1 MQVEEA
7 INDYL
12 YNISTIEQKSQA
24 TISSY
29 KNDLI
34 KFVDYCKENEIQE
47 IEKVD
52 NLMIQDFLSIQ
63 KGQLSDNSLAHLLTS
78 LKNLFNYLFITY
90 NIKNPISVLS
100 LKKRQH
106 LPTFLTEKEIKLV
119 LDSFNEEDDEQFFQK
134 LLLELIYVTGI
145 RVSELCDIQIKAVNL
160 AHKQIRIIGK
170 GNKERIVLIDTE
182 TSESMLYYLRNIRPK
197 FNKKKQNVYFFINR
211 LGNKIN
217 RQYVFQLIKEKCSE
231 VGINKNVSPHSLRH
245 SFATHMLNEDV
256 DLRSVQE
263 LLGHSDIS
271 TTQIYSHVESKHLK
285 DAYDKLERAKKKE
298 KIE

>member
-90 NIKNPISVLS
+90 NIKNPLSVLS

-119 LDSFNEEDDEQFFQK
+119 LDSFNEDDDEQFFQK

-271 TTQIYSHVESKHLK
+271 TTQIYTHVESKHLK

>member
-271 TTQIYSHVESKHLK
+271 TTQIYTHVESKHLK

>member
-145 RVSELCDIQIKAVNL
+145 RVSELCDIQIKTVNL

-271 TTQIYSHVESKHLK
+271 TTQIYTHVESKHLK

>member
-119 LDSFNEEDDEQFFQK
+119 LDSFNEENDEQFFQK
-134 LLLELIYVTGI
+134 LLLKLIYVTGI

-245 SFATHMLNEDV
+245 SFATHLLNEDV

-271 TTQIYSHVESKHLK
+271 TTQIYTHVESKHLK

>member
-217 RQYVFQLIKEKCSE
+217 RQYVFQLIKEKSSE

-271 TTQIYSHVESKHLK
+271 TTQIYTHVESKHLK

>member
-34 KFVDYCKENEIQE
+34 KFVDFCKENEIPE

-90 NIKNPISVLS
+90 NIKNPIAVLS

-217 RQYVFQLIKEKCSE
+217 RQYVFQLIKEKSSE

-271 TTQIYSHVESKHLK
+271 TTQIYTHVESKHLK

>member
-52 NLMIQDFLSIQ
+52 NLMIQDFLSSQ

-145 RVSELCDIQIKAVNL
+145 RVSELCDIQIKTVNL
-160 AHKQIRIIGK
+160 SHKQIRIIGK

-271 TTQIYSHVESKHLK
+271 TTQIYTHVESKHLK

>member
-1 MQVEEA
+1 MQVEDA

-12 YNISTIEQKSQA
+12 YKISTIEQKSQA
-24 TISSY
+24 TVSSY
-29 KNDLI
+29 KNDLK
-34 KFVDYCKENEIQE
+34 KFVNFCKENEIQE

-52 NLMIQDFLSIQ
+52 NLMIQDFLSNQ
-63 KGQLSDNSLAHLLTS
+63 KGKLSDNSIAHLLTS

-90 NIKNPISVLS
+90 NIKDPISVLS
-100 LKKRQH
+100 LKKRVH
-106 LPTFLTEKEIKLV
+106 LPTFLTEKEIKLL
-119 LDSFNEEDDEQFFQK
+119 LDSFNEEGDEQLFQK

-145 RVSELCDIQIKAVNL
+145 RVSELCDIQLKAVNL
-160 AHKQIRIIGK
+160 SHKQIRIIGK
-170 GNKERIVLIDTE
+170 GNKERIVLMDSE
-182 TSESMLYYLRNIRPK
+182 TSESMLYYLRHIRPK
-197 FNKKKQNVYFFINR
+197 FNKKNQNIYFFINR

-217 RQYVFQLIKEKCSE
+217 RQYVFQLIKEKCNE
-231 VGINKNVSPHSLRH
+231 VGIYKNVSPHSLRH

-271 TTQIYSHVESKHLK
+271 TTQIYTHVESKHLK
-285 DAYDKLERAKKKE
+285 DAYNKLERAKKKE

>member
-63 KGQLSDNSLAHLLTS
+63 NGQLSDNSLAHLLTS

-271 TTQIYSHVESKHLK
+271 TTQIYTHVESKHLK

>member
-145 RVSELCDIQIKAVNL
+145 RVSELCDIQIKTVNL

-217 RQYVFQLIKEKCSE
+217 RQYVFQLIKEKSSE

-271 TTQIYSHVESKHLK
+271 TTQIYTHVESKHLK

>member
-29 KNDLI
+29 KNDLS
-34 KFVDYCKENEIQE
+34 KFVNFCKVNEIPE

-90 NIKNPISVLS
+90 NIKNPIAVLS

-217 RQYVFQLIKEKCSE
+217 RQYVFQLIKEKSSE

-271 TTQIYSHVESKHLK
+271 TTQIYTHVESKHLK

>member
-119 LDSFNEEDDEQFFQK
+119 LDSFNEENDEQFFQK
-134 LLLELIYVTGI
+134 LLLKLIYVTGI

-271 TTQIYSHVESKHLK
+271 TTQIYTHVESKHLK

>member
-52 NLMIQDFLSIQ
+52 NLMIQDFLSSQ
-63 KGQLSDNSLAHLLTS
+63 KEQLSDNSLAHLLTS

-145 RVSELCDIQIKAVNL
+145 RVSELCDIQIKTVNL

-217 RQYVFQLIKEKCSE
+217 RQYVFQLIKEKSSE

-271 TTQIYSHVESKHLK
+271 TTQIYTHVESKHLK